1 MGLKELPTW
10 NYWRN
15 WTIRFPCIEK
25 IIKKFIKQKY
35 ITYYIKFKLKKFK
48 NIKFKNIKKT

>member
-10 NYWRN
+10 NYWKN
-15 WTIRFPCIEK
+15 WAIKFQPLKK

-48 NIKFKNIKKT
+48 NIKFKNIEKT

>member
-10 NYWRN
+10 NYWKN
-15 WTIRFPCIEK
+15 WTIKFQPLKK

-48 NIKFKNIKKT
+48 NN